1 MVVGHRVHATV
12 GIVVTNITERVMRAG
27 SFSLD
32 LKPGTPESVRSA
44 IRGGVGLNADGTS
57 SPTHGH
63 IVVTVARLPPDVVTA
78 PSGVYTGRLL
88 SQDGADRFSGV
99 GLSGWLG
106 VNGNTGPR
114 VNTETNTPREAQGVV
129 SISLANGITAGPIT
143 PAGGP
148 TVLESEFLMVTY
160 AERLSAMARQ
170 LGHEW
175 RVDAEGRLD
184 VADVGDLYPAT
195 PAVMFTDRAGQL
207 STNASGLRLIG
218 AQARSPGIDASQRA
232 SVTRAVITLD
242 PSTTVQTPA
251 ETVSYDLDGNPAELH
266 RHIDHLDG
274 TAATGAT
281 LAATVQARWASPE
294 TDFNISVNGD
304 RWRLFVNPGAL
315 CFAWFP
321 AAGIRNITGLVQLGQ
336 ATFPSLLRIQQVD
349 WAPSEGDGVY
359 FVPAPGQGDTLDLS
373 DWFVPGT
380 GGRVTVGIAN
390 GAADV
395 VESVSVAR
403 WPESLA
409 LQKR

>member
-1 MVVGHRVHATV
+1 VSS
-12 GIVVTNITERVMRAG
+12 ITERVMRAG
-27 SFSLD
+27 SFRLD

-44 IRGGVGLNADGTS
+44 VRSGVGLEADGTS

-63 IVVTVARLPPDVVTA
+63 IVVTVARLPADVVTA

-88 SQDGADRFSGV
+88 SQDNTNTFSGV

-106 VNGNTGPR
+106 VNGNTSPR
-114 VNTETNTPREAQGVV
+114 VNTETNTARNAQAVV
-129 SISLANGITAGPIT
+129 TISLANGITAGSIT

-170 LGHEW
+170 LGYEW
-175 RVDAEGRLD
+175 HVNTAGELN
-184 VADVGDLYPAT
+184 VADVADLYPAT

-207 STNASGLRLIG
+207 STNTSGLRLIG
-218 AQARSPGIDASQRA
+218 SQARSPEIDASQRA
-232 SVTRAVITLD
+232 SVTRAVLSLD
-242 PSTTVQTPA
+242 PQSTVETAA
-251 ETVSYDLDGNPAELH
+251 ETVSYDLDGNPAVLH

-274 TAATGAT
+274 TAITGAT
-281 LAATVQARWASPE
+281 LAATVQDRWSSPE
-294 TDFNISVNGD
+294 TDFSISVDGD
-304 RWRLFVNPGAL
+304 RWRLFVNPGDL
-315 CFAWFP
+315 CYAWFP
-321 AAGIRNITGLVQLGQ
+321 AAGIRNISRLVELGQ
-336 ATFPSLLRIQQVD
+336 ATFPTLLRIQQID

-359 FVPAPGQGDTLDLS
+359 FVPAPEQGQTVDLS

-380 GGRVTVGIAN
+380 DGRVTVGIAN

-403 WPESLA
+403 WPESQA

>member
-1 MVVGHRVHATV
+1 MS
-12 GIVVTNITERVMRAG
+12 NITERIMRAG
-27 SFSLD
+27 SFRLD

-44 IRGGVGLNADGTS
+44 VRSGVGLDADGTS

-63 IVVTVARLPPDVVTA
+63 IVVTVSRLPADVVTA

-88 SQDGADRFSGV
+88 SQDGLNTFSGV

-106 VNGNTGPR
+106 VNGNTSPR
-114 VNTETNTPREAQGVV
+114 VNTETATTRNAQAVV
-129 SISLANGITAGPIT
+129 SISLANGITAGSIT

-175 RVDAEGRLD
+175 HVNTAGQLN
-184 VADVGDLYPAT
+184 VADVADLYPAT

-207 STNASGLRLIG
+207 STNTSGLRLIG
-218 AQARSPGIDASQRA
+218 SQARSPEIDASQRA
-232 SVTRAVITLD
+232 SVTRAVLSLD
-242 PSTTVQTPA
+242 PQTTVETPA
-251 ETVSYDLDGNPAELH
+251 ETVSYDLDGNAAVLH

-274 TAATGAT
+274 TSTTGAA
-281 LAATVQARWASPE
+281 LAATVQDRWSEPE
-294 TDFNISVNGD
+294 TDFSISVDGD
-304 RWRLFVNPGAL
+304 RWRLFVNPGEL

-321 AAGIRNITGLVQLGQ
+321 AAGIRNISRLVELGQ
-336 ATFPSLLRIQQVD
+336 ATFPTLLRIQQVD

-359 FVPAPGQGDTLDLS
+359 FVPAPGQGQTVDLS

-380 GGRVTVGIAN
+380 GGSVTVGVAN